1 LTPIVPV
8 LAATV
13 GNALEWFDLA
23 AYGFFAVPI
32 SKAFFPA
39 ADPTASLLLT
49 LAAFA
54 VSYLARPVGALVL
67 GAYADRHGRKAALMI
82 SIWLMA
88 LGTLAIAITPTYAS
102 IGVIAPTCVVLA
114 RLIQGFSAGGEFGPG
129 VALLFESSKR
139 RGGLLASWML
149 ASQALSTIMAAAL
162 GVALTRLLSPVDLQS
177 WGWRVPFVIGL
188 LIAPAGYWVRRHV
201 HEPEQASVAAL
212 APLSDLASMCKRGLL
227 IGIGAIVISTSAT
240 YFLVYLPVYAS
251 QTLGLGPIAGFE
263 AALLAGFVLF
273 TLTPIFGAMS
283 DRIGRRGPMFAAA
296 FLMAL
301 IVVPLVHTL
310 ARRPSANMLFF
321 AVLCLALLKAVYQGS
336 LAGFLAEL
344 FPTRLRAS
352 GINIAYNISIP
363 IFGGLFP
370 LTQTWLIKTTGD
382 SAAPSLYLAT
392 AALLSLAS
400 LCLVKSRE
408 SP

>member
-1 LTPIVPV
+1 
-8 LAATV
+8 
-13 GNALEWFDLA
+13 
-23 AYGFFAVPI
+23 
-32 SKAFFPA
+32 
-39 ADPTASLLLT
+39 
-49 LAAFA
+49 
-54 VSYLARPVGALVL
+54 
-67 GAYADRHGRKAALMI
+67 
-82 SIWLMA
+82 
-88 LGTLAIAITPTYAS
+88 
-102 IGVIAPTCVVLA
+102 
-114 RLIQGFSAGGEFGPG
+114 
-129 VALLFESSKR
+129 
-139 RGGLLASWML
+139 
-149 ASQALSTIMAAAL
+149 
-162 GVALTRLLSPVDLQS
+162 
-177 WGWRVPFVIGL
+177 
-188 LIAPAGYWVRRHV
+188 
-201 HEPEQASVAAL
+201 
-212 APLSDLASMCKRGLL
+212 
-227 IGIGAIVISTSAT
+227 
-240 YFLVYLPVYAS
+240 
-251 QTLGLGPIAGFE
+251 
-263 AALLAGFVLF
+263 
-273 TLTPIFGAMS
+273 
-283 DRIGRRGPMFAAA
+283 MFAAA

-352 GINIAYNISIP
+352 GINIAYNICIP